1 MFERFTD
8 RARRV
13 VVLAQEEARMLNHN
27 YIGTEHILLGLIH
40 EGEGVAAK
48 ALESLGIS
56 LEAVRQQVEE
66 IIGQGQQAPS
76 GHIPFTPRAKKVLE
90 LSLREALQLGHNY
103 IGTEHILLGLI
114 REGDG
119 VAAQV
124 LVKLGADLN
133 RVRQQVI
140 QLLHGYQGK
149 EPTSAAAGST
159 ESAPSTSLVLD
170 QFGRNLTQGAREGK
184 LDPVIGRE
192 KEIERVMQVLSRR
205 TKNNPVLVGAPG
217 VGKTAVVEGL
227 AQKIVKGEVP
237 ETIKDKQLYTLDL
250 GALVAGSRY
259 RGDFEERLKKVLK
272 EIRTRGDIILFIDE
286 IHTLVGAGA
295 AEGAIDA
302 ASILKPMLAR
312 GELQTIG
319 ATTLDEYRKYL
330 EKDAALERRFQ
341 PIQVAEPTIA
351 HTIEILKGL
360 RDRYEAHHRVSI
372 TDGALVASAQ
382 LADRYISDRFL
393 PDKAID
399 LIDEAGSR
407 MRIRRMTAPP
417 DLREYDEKIAQVRK
431 EKESAIDSQDFEKAA
446 ALRDN
451 EKQLLAKKATREKEW
466 KAGDMDVVAEVN
478 EELIAEVLATATGIP
493 VFKLT
498 EEESQRLLRMEDELH
513 KRVIG
518 QNDAIRALSQAIR
531 RTRAGLK
538 DPKRPGGSFIFA
550 GPSGVGK
557 TELSKTLAEF
567 LFGDEDSLI
576 QLDMS
581 EYMEK
586 HTVSRLFG
594 SPPGYV
600 GYEEGG
606 QLTEKVRRRPFS
618 VVLFDEIEKA
628 HPDIFNS
635 LLQILEDG
643 RLTDAQGRMVDFKN
657 TVIIMTTN
665 LGTRDISKGVS
676 VGFARQGETRG
687 SYDRMKAKVGEELK
701 QHFRPEF
708 LNRVDDI
715 IVFHQLAED
724 EIFEIVDLMINKV
737 DDRLKDRD
745 MAIELEPAAKKLLS
759 ERGYDPVLG
768 ARPLRRTIQREIED
782 MLSEKIL
789 FGELRPGTIVTVDTE
804 GSGEEAKF
812 TFSSRP
818 KPDSV
823 PDAAALV
830 AATASEP
837 ASGTNPSV
845 GPSSEGPGTAQAIG

>member
-1 MFERFTD
+1 
-8 RARRV
+8 
-13 VVLAQEEARMLNHN
+13 
-27 YIGTEHILLGLIH
+27 
-40 EGEGVAAK
+40 
-48 ALESLGIS
+48 
-56 LEAVRQQVEE
+56 
-66 IIGQGQQAPS
+66 
-76 GHIPFTPRAKKVLE
+76 
-90 LSLREALQLGHNY
+90 
-103 IGTEHILLGLI
+103 LI

-149 EPTSAAAGST
+149 EPTSAASGST

-715 IVFHQLAED
+715 IVFHQLEQE

-737 DDRLKDRD
+737 DERLRDRD
-745 MAIELEPAAKKLLS
+745 MAIEITRDAKKLLS

-789 FGELRPGTIVTVDTE
+789 FGELRPGTIVTVDTQ
-804 GSGEEAKF
+804 GTGEEAKF

-837 ASGTNPSV
+837 SSGTNPTAA
-845 GPSSEGPGTAQAIG
+845 PSSEGPGTAQAIG

>member
-13 VVLAQEEARMLNHN
+13 LVLAQEEARLLNHN
-27 YIGTEHILLGLIH
+27 FIGTEHILLGLIH

-56 LEAVRQQVEE
+56 LEAVREKVEE
-66 IIGQGQQAPS
+66 TIGPAGTSTTGSP
-76 GHIPFTPRAKKVLE
+76 PFTPRAKKVLE

-103 IGTEHILLGLI
+103 IGTEHMLLGLV
-114 REGDG
+114 REGEG

-124 LVKLGADLN
+124 LVSLGADLS

-140 QLLHGYQGK
+140 QLLSGYQAAGPEK
-149 EPTSAAAGST
+149 AAAGA
-159 ESAPSTSLVLD
+159 APSAADVPAGSPVLD
-170 QFGRNLTQGAREGK
+170 QFGRNLTQLARERK

-192 KEIERVMQVLSRR
+192 REIERVMQVLSRR
-205 TKNNPVLVGAPG
+205 TKNNPVLIGEPG
-217 VGKTAVVEGL
+217 VGKTAIVEGL
-227 AQKIVKGEVP
+227 SQRIVSGDVP
-237 ETIKDKQLYTLDL
+237 ETLRGKQLYTLDL

-286 IHTLVGAGA
+286 LHTLVGAGA

-319 ATTLDEYRKYL
+319 ATTLDEYRKHL

-341 PIQVAEPTIA
+341 PIKVEEPSLA

-360 RDRYEAHHRVSI
+360 RDRYEAHHGVTI
-372 TDGALVASAQ
+372 TDQAVVTAAN
-382 LADRYISDRFL
+382 LADRYIADRYL

-407 MRIRRMTAPP
+407 LRIRRMSTPP
-417 DLREYDEKIAQVRK
+417 DYKAIEEEIAKARK
-431 EKESAIDSQDFEKAA
+431 DKELAI
-446 ALRDN
+446 
-451 EKQLLAKKATREKEW
+451 EKQNFEQAKKLREKEEELLQR
-466 KAGDMDVVAEVN
+466 KAAKEQEWRAEGVDLFDVVDEEV
-478 EELIAEVLATATGIP
+478 IAEVLANWTGIP
-493 VFKLT
+493 VYKLT
-498 EEESQRLLRMEDELH
+498 EEETSKLLRMEEELH
-513 KRVIG
+513 RRIIG
-518 QNDAIRALSQAIR
+518 QDDALKAVSQAIR

-538 DPKRPGGSFIFA
+538 DPKRPSGSFIFL

-557 TELSKTLAEF
+557 TETAKALAEF
-567 LFGDEDSLI
+567 LFGDESALV

-586 HTVSRLFG
+586 HTVSRLVG

-606 QLTEKVRRRPFS
+606 QLTEAVRRKPFS

-628 HPDIFNS
+628 HPDVFNA

-643 RLTDAQGRMVDFKN
+643 RLTDAQGRTVDFKN
-657 TVIIMTTN
+657 TVIIMTSN
-665 LGTRDISKGVS
+665 LGTAELRKAS
-676 VGFARQGETRG
+676 VGFAKTDEAVTHEK
-687 SYDRMKAKVGEELK
+687 MKVKVNEALK

-708 LNRVDDI
+708 LNRIDDI
-715 IVFHQLAED
+715 IVFHELTKD
-724 EIFEIVDLMINKV
+724 EVTEIIDLMIRRV
-737 DDRLKDRD
+737 REQLETQGLS
-745 MAIELEPAAKKLLS
+745 IELTRAAKYLVVDK
-759 ERGYDPVLG
+759 GYDAMMG
-768 ARPLRRTIQREIED
+768 ARPLRRALQRMVED
-782 MLSEKIL
+782 PLSEKIL
-789 FGELRPGTIVTVDTE
+789 WKEFRAGDTIIADVENGEITFKAMEQFEPPPVELAGA
-804 GSGEEAKF
+804 GS
-812 TFSSRP
+812 S
-818 KPDSV
+818 D
-823 PDAAALV
+823 
-830 AATASEP
+830 
-837 ASGTNPSV
+837 
-845 GPSSEGPGTAQAIG
+845 

>member
-159 ESAPSTSLVLD
+159 EAAPSTSLVLD

-417 DLREYDEKIAQVRK
+417 DLRDYDEKIAQVRK

-513 KRVIG
+513 RRVIG

-576 QLDMS
+576 MLDMS

-606 QLTEKVRRRPFS
+606 QLTEKVRRKPFS

-665 LGTRDISKGVS
+665 LGTKDISKGVS
-676 VGFARQGETRG
+676 VGFARQGESRG
-687 SYDRMKAKVGEELK
+687 SYDKMKTKVGEELK

-715 IVFHQLAED
+715 IVFHQLEQS
-724 EIFEIVDLMINKV
+724 EIFEIVDLMIAKL

-745 MAIELEPAAKKLLS
+745 MGIELQPAAKKLLS

-789 FGELRPGTIVTVDTE
+789 FGELRPGTIVTVDTTGTSE
-804 GSGEEAKF
+804 QAKF

-823 PDAAALV
+823 PDASDLV

-837 ASGTNPSV
+837 LSGTNPTV
-845 GPSSEGPGTAQAIG
+845 APSSDGPGTAQALG

>member
-48 ALESLGIS
+48 ALDSLNIS
-56 LEAVRQQVEE
+56 LDAVRQQVEE
-66 IIGQGQQAPS
+66 IIGQGQAAPT

-114 REGDG
+114 REGEG

-124 LVKLGADLN
+124 LQKLGADLN
-133 RVRQQVI
+133 RVRQTVI
-140 QLLHGYQGK
+140 QLLSGYTAGKGETTPGGQEGQGGQ
-149 EPTSAAAGST
+149 GSM
-159 ESAPSTSLVLD
+159 VLD
-170 QFGRNLTQGAREGK
+170 QFGRNLTQLARDQK

-205 TKNNPVLVGAPG
+205 TKNNPVLIGEPG
-217 VGKTAVVEGL
+217 VGKTAIVEGL
-227 AQKIVKGEVP
+227 AQDIVRGEVP
-237 ETIKDKQLYTLDL
+237 ETLKGKQIYTLDL

-272 EIRTRGDIILFIDE
+272 EIRTRGDIVLFIDE
-286 IHTLVGAGA
+286 LHTLVGAGA

-319 ATTLDEYRKYL
+319 ATTRDEYRKHL

-341 PIQVAEPTIA
+341 PISVEEPSVA

-360 RDRYEAHHRVSI
+360 RDRYEAHHRVSF
-372 TDGALVASAQ
+372 TDDALVASAN

-417 DLREYDEKIAQVRK
+417 DVREVDEKIAEVRLR
-431 EKESAIDSQDFEKAA
+431 KESAIDAQDFEKAA
-446 ALRDN
+446 SLRD
-451 EKQLLAKKATREKEW
+451 EERQLLEERQRREREW
-466 KAGDMDVVAEVN
+466 KSGEMDVLSEVD
-478 EELIAEVLATATGIP
+478 EEEIAEVLATWTGIP

-498 EEESQRLLRMEDELH
+498 EEETEKLLRMEDELH
-513 KRVIG
+513 KRI
-518 QNDAIRALSQAIR
+518 ISQEDSIQAVSKAIR

-538 DPKRPGGSFIFA
+538 DPKRPSGSFIFL

-557 TELSKTLAEF
+557 TELSKALAEF
-567 LFGDEDSLI
+567 LFGDEAALI

-586 HTVSRLFG
+586 HTVSRLIG

-606 QLTEKVRRRPFS
+606 QLTEAVRRKPFS
-618 VVLFDEIEKA
+618 VILFDEIEKA
-628 HPDIFNS
+628 HPDVFNT

-643 RLTDAQGRMVDFKN
+643 RLTDSQGHQVDFKN
-657 TVIIMTTN
+657 TIIIMTSN
-665 LGTRDISKGVS
+665 LGTRDIQKGPGI
-676 VGFARQGETRG
+676 GFAARPDERM
-687 SYDRMKAKVGEELK
+687 SYEKMKDRVMDELK
-701 QHFRPEF
+701 KSFRPEF
-708 LNRVDDI
+708 LNRIDEV
-715 IVFHQLAED
+715 IVFHSLTQD
-724 EIFEIVDLMINKV
+724 DVKQIVDLMMKRV
-737 DDRLKDRD
+737 KDQLKAKDLE
-745 MAIELEPAAKKLLS
+745 IELTDAAKTVLAEK
-759 ERGYDPVLG
+759 GYDPSLG
-768 ARPLRRTIQREIED
+768 ARPLRREIQRLVED
-782 MLSEKIL
+782 PLSEKLLWKEFRAGQTIIVDARD
-789 FGELRPGTIVTVDTE
+789 GEIVLE
-804 GSGEEAKF
+804 GAGV
-812 TFSSRP
+812 P
-818 KPDSV
+818 PDV
-823 PDAAALV
+823 PPVELA
-830 AATASEP
+830 
-837 ASGTNPSV
+837 G
-845 GPSSEGPGTAQAIG
+845 SSEG